1 MGKLIQN
8 EWIKL
13 FRQVGT
19 YILIG
24 LLLLIIIGSAV
35 LTKSMFKGD
44 SSQAYD
50 WRQDLIIQNEG
61 LEEELK
67 DLEFMP
73 KSYEKMVRNELM
85 VNEYRLEHDLAVT
98 EEYTKWEFLMNSASL
113 THVVGLI
120 AIIIAARIVANEFNW
135 GTIKVLLIKP
145 FSRWKIL
152 MSKYMAVIAIYIM
165 LLFILF
171 IVSFILSSIL
181 FTNGPES
188 SNVFLQVVDGKVVEK
203 SMVSHI
209 AINYLLT
216 SINYFMLMTM
226 AFMISS
232 AFRTSSL
239 AIGISITLVFA
250 GGGVTQLLADKFE
263 WAKYI
268 LFANVDLLQYDR
280 GELFVEG
287 MTMQFSIIMLIIYF
301 ILFHLL
307 ALLFFGKRDVS

>member
-13 FRQVGT
+13 FRQFGT

-35 LTKSMFKGD
+35 LTKSMYRGD

-50 WRQDLIIQNEG
+50 WRQDLIMQNEMN
-61 LEEELK
+61 EEQLK
-67 DLEFMP
+67 DSEYLP
-73 KSYEKMVRNELM
+73 KSLEKFYKDEISL
-85 VNEYRLEHDLAVT
+85 NEYRLEHDLAIT
-98 EEYTKWEFLMNSASL
+98 QQYTKWEFLMDSASL
-113 THVVGLI
+113 AHVVGLI
-120 AIIIAARIVANEFNW
+120 VIIIASRIVANEFNW

-152 MSKYMAVIAIYIM
+152 MSKYFAVLATYLM
-165 LLFILF
+165 LLLILF
-171 IVSFILSSIL
+171 FVSFLLSSIL

-188 SNVFLQVVDGKVVEK
+188 SNVFLQVVDGQVIEK

-209 AINYLLT
+209 AMNYIFT

-226 AFMISS
+226 AFMISA

-250 GGGVTQLLADKFE
+250 GGGVTQLLAQKFE

-280 GELFVEG
+280 GEAFVEG

-307 ALLFFGKRDVS
+307 ALLFFGKRDVA

>member
-35 LTKSMFKGD
+35 LTKSMYRGD

-50 WRQDLIIQNEG
+50 WRQDLIMQNEMN
-61 LEEELK
+61 EEQLK
-67 DLEFMP
+67 DSEYLP
-73 KSYEKMVRNELM
+73 KSLEKFYKDEISL
-85 VNEYRLEHDLAVT
+85 NEYRLEHDLAIT
-98 EEYTKWEFLMNSASL
+98 QQYTKWEFLMDSASL
-113 THVVGLI
+113 AHVVGLI
-120 AIIIAARIVANEFNW
+120 VIIIASRIVANEFNW

-152 MSKYMAVIAIYIM
+152 MSKYFAVLATYLM
-165 LLFILF
+165 LLLILF
-171 IVSFILSSIL
+171 FVSFLLSSIL

-188 SNVFLQVVDGKVVEK
+188 SNVFLQVVDGQVIEK

-209 AINYLLT
+209 AMNYIFT

-226 AFMISS
+226 AFMISA

-250 GGGVTQLLADKFE
+250 GGGVTQLLAQKFE

-280 GELFVEG
+280 GEAFVEG

>member
-13 FRQVGT
+13 FRQFGT

-35 LTKSMFKGD
+35 LTKSMYRGD

-50 WRQDLIIQNEG
+50 WRQDLIMQNEMN
-61 LEEELK
+61 EEQLK
-67 DLEFMP
+67 DSEYLP
-73 KSYEKMVRNELM
+73 KSLEKFYKDEILL
-85 VNEYRLEHDLAVT
+85 NEYRLEHDLAIT
-98 EEYTKWEFLMNSASL
+98 QQYTKWEFLMDSASL
-113 THVVGLI
+113 AHVVGLI
-120 AIIIAARIVANEFNW
+120 VIIIASRIVANEFNW

-152 MSKYMAVIAIYIM
+152 MSKYFAVLATYIM
-165 LLFILF
+165 LLLILF
-171 IVSFILSSIL
+171 FVSFLLSSIL

-188 SNVFLQVVDGKVVEK
+188 SNVFLQVVDGQVIEK

-209 AINYLLT
+209 AMNYIFT

-226 AFMISS
+226 AFMISA

-250 GGGVTQLLADKFE
+250 GGGVTQLLAQKFE

-280 GELFVEG
+280 GEAFVEG

-307 ALLFFGKRDVS
+307 ALLFFGKRDVA

>member
-13 FRQVGT
+13 FRQFGT

-35 LTKSMFKGD
+35 LTKSMYRGD

-50 WRQDLIIQNEG
+50 WRQDLIMQNEMN
-61 LEEELK
+61 EEQLK
-67 DLEFMP
+67 DSEYLP
-73 KSYEKMVRNELM
+73 KSLEKFYKDEILL
-85 VNEYRLEHDLAVT
+85 NEYRLEHDLAIT
-98 EEYTKWEFLMNSASL
+98 QQYTKWEFLMDSASL
-113 THVVGLI
+113 AHVVGLI
-120 AIIIAARIVANEFNW
+120 VIIIASRIVANEFNW

-152 MSKYMAVIAIYIM
+152 MSKYFAVLATYIM
-165 LLFILF
+165 LLLILF
-171 IVSFILSSIL
+171 FVSFLLSSIL

-188 SNVFLQVVDGKVVEK
+188 SNVFLQVVDGQVIEK

-209 AINYLLT
+209 AMNYIFT

-226 AFMISS
+226 AFMISA

-250 GGGVTQLLADKFE
+250 GDVVTQLLAQKFE

-280 GELFVEG
+280 GEAFVEG

-307 ALLFFGKRDVS
+307 ALLFFGKRDVA